1 MKTKKKKVDT
11 HTMDEERTILFRGME
26 LYVTFE
32 VWNPIISSD
41 DIGERGWPTQYFLE
55 EYEIRNLKVV
65 SNRRNDALVTPSKR
79 VSDAIAEHIYSDEK
93 ITDALFDTLNER
105 ASEQYE
111 D

>member
-1 MKTKKKKVDT
+1 MIKKKKIDRHDT
-11 HTMDEERTILFRGME
+11 DEERTILFHGME
-26 LYVTFE
+26 LCVTFE
-32 VWNPIISSD
+32 VWNPIISND
-41 DIGERGWPTQYFLE
+41 DIGERGWIPQYFLE

-79 VSDAIAEHIYSDEK
+79 VSDALMEELYSDEK
-93 ITDALFDTLNER
+93 LTESLFDGMNER